1 MITTEDLRFITT
13 IASHR
18 TLADAAR
25 TLNITPPSV
34 TLRLQHIEKK
44 LLIKLIQRPSRVVS
58 LTEEGQLL
66 LDKGLPILRGLDE
79 LQEQLDELKEHVCG
93 KLRVLAPLG
102 FGNDYIAPLLGE
114 YKISHPQLDI
124 ELELSDNP
132 NWSSHHKWDI
142 IIYIGAL
149 NDSSLKMITLATNQR
164 FICAAPKYLEQM
176 GKPKEPQDLLKH
188 RCIALR
194 ENNEDVTL
202 WSFSKQSNKK
212 QPHEKSLHEKP
223 VDDSFTDDMVEM
235 VRITPTL
242 ASNEGRVIKDWA
254 MAGLGIIMRSEWDVQ
269 PQINS
274 GELVRLLPEYA
285 LPNANIVA
293 LLSSPEKERSARIS
307 GFIQLLKQRLN
318 PLPWK

>member
-1 MITTEDLRFITT
+1 MITTEDLRFITA

-25 TLNITPPSV
+25 ALNITPPSV

-44 LLIKLIQRPSRVVS
+44 LSIKLIQRPSRIVS

-66 LDKGLPILRGLDE
+66 LDKGLKILRGLDE

-93 KLRVLAPLG
+93 KLKVLAPLG

-114 YKISHPQLDI
+114 YKVKHPQLDI

-132 NWSSHHKWDI
+132 NWSSHHKWDV

-164 FICAAPKYLEQM
+164 FICAAPTYLQQM
-176 GKPKEPQDLLKH
+176 GTPKVPQELLNH
-188 RCIALR
+188 RSIALR

-202 WSFSKQSNKK
+202 W
-212 QPHEKSLHEKP
+212 P
-223 VDDSFTDDMVEM
+223 FTKLADGKHDNAKVEM
-235 VRITPTL
+235 IRITPTL

-254 MAGLGIIMRSEWDVQ
+254 IAGLGIIMRSEWDVQ

-274 GELVRLLPEYA
+274 GELVRILPEYS

-318 PLPWK
+318 PPPWK

>member
-1 MITTEDLRFITT
+1 MISTEDLRFISV

-44 LLIKLIQRPSRVVS
+44 LSISLIQRPSRVVS

-66 LDKGLPILRGLDE
+66 LDKGLSILQSLDE
-79 LQEQLDELKEHVCG
+79 LQELIDQRKSVVSG
-93 KLRVLAPLG
+93 KLKVLAPLG
-102 FGNDYIAPLLGE
+102 FGNDYIAPLLAE
-114 YKISHPQLDI
+114 YKLCHPQLDI

-132 NWSSHHKWDI
+132 NWSNHHKWDI

-149 NDSSLKMITLATNQR
+149 NDSSLKMITLASNQR
-164 FICAAPKYLEQM
+164 FICASPAYLARM
-176 GKPKEPQDLLKH
+176 GYPQTPQQLTKH
-188 RCIALR
+188 DCIALR

-202 WSFSKQSNKK
+202 WQFSHNKQLTH
-212 QPHEKSLHEKP
+212 QEI
-223 VDDSFTDDMVEM
+223 
-235 VRITPTL
+235 RINPSL

-254 MAGLGIIMRSEWDVQ
+254 LAGLGVIMRSEWDVQ

-274 GELVRLLPEYA
+274 GELVRLLPEYS

-293 LLSSPEKERSARIS
+293 LLSSPMKERSARIS
-307 GFIQLLKQRLN
+307 GFVDLLKQQLGQA
-318 PLPWK
+318 PWLKDNGQN

>member
-1 MITTEDLRFITT
+1 MITSEDLRFIAT

-25 TLNITPPSV
+25 ALNITPPSV
-34 TLRLQHIEKK
+34 TLRLQHIERK
-44 LLIKLIQRPSRVVS
+44 LSLKLIQRPSRIVS

-66 LDKGLPILRGLDE
+66 LDKGRVILRGLDE
-79 LQEQLDELKEHVCG
+79 LQEQLDERKEQVCG

-114 YKISHPQLDI
+114 YKVKHPQLDI

-132 NWSSHHKWDI
+132 NWSNHHTWDI
-142 IIYIGAL
+142 VIYIGAL
-149 NDSSLKMITLATNQR
+149 NDSSLKMITLASNQR
-164 FICAAPKYLEQM
+164 FLCASPKYVEEM
-176 GKPKEPQDLLKH
+176 GYPQVPQDLAKH

-202 WSFSKQSNKK
+202 WHFTHNADEK
-212 QPHEKSLHEKP
+212 HE
-223 VDDSFTDDMVEM
+223 VA
-235 VRITPTL
+235 RITPTL

-254 MAGLGIIMRSEWDVQ
+254 TAGLGIIMRSEWDVQ

-274 GELVRLLPEYA
+274 GELVRLLPDYT
-285 LPNANIVA
+285 LPHANIVA
-293 LLSSPEKERSARIS
+293 LLGNSENERSARIS
-307 GFIQLLKQRLN
+307 GFISLLKERLT
-318 PLPWK
+318 PAPWK

>member
-1 MITTEDLRFITT
+1 MITTEDLRFIMTV
-13 IASHR
+13 ASHR
-18 TLADAAR
+18 TLADTAR
-25 TLNITPPSV
+25 ALNITPPSV
-34 TLRLQHIEKK
+34 TLRLQHIERK
-44 LLIKLIQRPSRVVS
+44 LSIKLIQRPSRIVS

-66 LDKGLPILRGLDE
+66 LDKGLPILKGLDD
-79 LQEQLDELKEHVCG
+79 LQEQLDERKEQVCG

-102 FGNDYIAPLLGE
+102 FGNDYVASLLGE
-114 YKISHPQLDI
+114 YKAKHPQLDI

-132 NWSSHHKWDI
+132 NWASHHKWDI

-149 NDSSLKMITLATNQR
+149 NDSSLKMITLAKNQR
-164 FICAAPKYLEQM
+164 FICASPEYIQEM
-176 GKPKEPQDLLKH
+176 GCPEEPQDLVRH

-202 WSFSKQSNKK
+202 WQFINGVDG
-212 QPHEKSLHEKP
+212 KSE
-223 VDDSFTDDMVEM
+223 V
-235 VRITPTL
+235 VRINPTL

-274 GELVRLLPEYA
+274 GELVRLLPTYS

-307 GFIQLLKQRLN
+307 GFILLMKERLV

>member
-1 MITTEDLRFITT
+1 MITTEDLRFIMT

-18 TLADAAR
+18 TLSDAAR
-25 TLNITPPSV
+25 ALNITPPSV
-34 TLRLQHIEKK
+34 TLRLQHIERK
-44 LLIKLIQRPSRVVS
+44 LSIKLIQRPSRIVS

-79 LQEQLDELKEHVCG
+79 LQEQIDERKEQVCG

-102 FGNDYIAPLLGE
+102 FGNDYVAPLLGE
-114 YKISHPQLDI
+114 YKVKHPQLDI

-164 FICAAPKYLEQM
+164 FICASPEYVQEM
-176 GKPKEPQDLLKH
+176 GYPETPQDLVKH

-202 WSFSKQSNKK
+202 WQFTNAADGK
-212 QPHEKSLHEKP
+212 HE
-223 VDDSFTDDMVEM
+223 VI
-235 VRITPTL
+235 RINPTL

-254 MAGLGIIMRSEWDVQ
+254 MAGLGVIMRSEWDVQ
-269 PQINS
+269 PQLNS
-274 GELVRLLPEYA
+274 GELVRLLSTYS

-307 GFIQLLKQRLN
+307 GFISLLKERLA
-318 PLPWK
+318 PVPWK

>member
-1 MITTEDLRFITT
+1 MITTEDLRFIMTV
-13 IASHR
+13 ASHR
-18 TLADAAR
+18 TLADTAR
-25 TLNITPPSV
+25 ALNITPPSV
-34 TLRLQHIEKK
+34 TLRLQHIERK
-44 LLIKLIQRPSRVVS
+44 LSIKLIQRPSRIVS

-66 LDKGLPILRGLDE
+66 LDKGLPILKGLDD
-79 LQEQLDELKEHVCG
+79 LQEQLDERKEQVCG

-102 FGNDYIAPLLGE
+102 FGNDYVAPLLGE
-114 YKISHPQLDI
+114 YKAKHPQLDI

-132 NWSSHHKWDI
+132 NWASHHKWDI

-149 NDSSLKMITLATNQR
+149 NDSSLKMITLAKNQR
-164 FICAAPKYLEQM
+164 FICASPEYIQEM
-176 GKPKEPQDLLKH
+176 GCPEEPQDLIRH

-202 WSFSKQSNKK
+202 WQFINGVDG
-212 QPHEKSLHEKP
+212 KSE
-223 VDDSFTDDMVEM
+223 V
-235 VRITPTL
+235 VRINPTL

-274 GELVRLLPEYA
+274 GELVRLLPTYS

-307 GFIQLLKQRLN
+307 GFISLMKERLV

>member
-13 IASHR
+13 IASHK

-34 TLRLQHIEKK
+34 TLRLQHIENK
-44 LLIKLIQRPSRVVS
+44 LSVKLIQRPSRVVS

-66 LDKGLPILRGLDE
+66 LDKGISILRGLDE

-114 YKISHPQLDI
+114 YKIEHPQLDI

-149 NDSSLKMITLATNQR
+149 NDSSLKMITLAPNQR
-164 FICAAPKYLEQM
+164 FVCAAPSYLQQK
-176 GKPKEPQDLLKH
+176 GTPKAPNDLLQH
-188 RCIALR
+188 TCIALK
-194 ENNEDVTL
+194 ENNEDVNL
-202 WSFSKQSNKK
+202 WSFSKQAASKGAQNK
-212 QPHEKSLHEKP
+212 PNSDTIE
-223 VDDSFTDDMVEM
+223 V

-254 MAGLGIIMRSEWDVQ
+254 ITGLGIIMRSEWDVQ

-274 GELVRLLPEYA
+274 GELVRLLPDYS

-318 PLPWK
+318 PQPWNHQSA

>member
-1 MITTEDLRFITT
+1 MIITEDLRFISV

-44 LLIKLIQRPSRVVS
+44 LSMSLIQRPSRVVS

-66 LDKGLPILRGLDE
+66 LNKGLSILQSLDE
-79 LQEQLDELKEHVCG
+79 LQELIDQRKSVVSG
-93 KLRVLAPLG
+93 KLKVLAPLG
-102 FGNDYIAPLLGE
+102 FGNDYIAPLLGQ
-114 YKISHPQLDI
+114 YKLTHPQLDI

-132 NWSSHHKWDI
+132 NWSNHHKWDI

-149 NDSSLKMITLATNQR
+149 NDSSLKMITLASNQR
-164 FICAAPKYLEQM
+164 FICASPSYLERM
-176 GKPKEPQDLLKH
+176 GHPQTPQQLTQH
-188 RCIALR
+188 QCIALR

-202 WSFSKQSNKK
+202 WQFSHSDTNSH
-212 QPHEKSLHEKP
+212 HEI
-223 VDDSFTDDMVEM
+223 
-235 VRITPTL
+235 RIDPSL

-254 MAGLGIIMRSEWDVQ
+254 LAGLGIIMRSEWDVQ
-269 PQINS
+269 PQIDS
-274 GELVRLLPEYA
+274 GELVRLLPEYT

-293 LLSSPEKERSARIS
+293 LLSSPTKARSARIS
-307 GFIQLLKQRLN
+307 GFIDLLKQRLGKT
-318 PLPWK
+318 PWLKQHN

>member
-1 MITTEDLRFITT
+1 MISTEDLRFMVV

-44 LLIKLIQRPSRVVS
+44 LSMSLIQRPSRVVS

-66 LDKGLPILRGLDE
+66 LDKGIEILQRLDE
-79 LQEQLDELKEHVCG
+79 LQELIDARKSSVCG

-102 FGNDYIAPLLGE
+102 FGNDYIAPLLAQ
-114 YKISHPQLDI
+114 YKLCHPQLDI

-149 NDSSLKMITLATNQR
+149 NDSSLKMVTLAANQR
-164 FICAAPKYLEQM
+164 FICASPEYLARM
-176 GKPKEPQDLLKH
+176 GTPQTPAQLSQH
-188 RCIALR
+188 QCIALR

-202 WSFSKQSNKK
+202 WSFIAANDGQ
-212 QPHEKSLHEKP
+212 QHE
-223 VDDSFTDDMVEM
+223 
-235 VRITPTL
+235 VRISPSL

-254 MAGLGIIMRSEWDVQ
+254 LAGMGIIMRSEWDVQ
-269 PQINS
+269 PLINS
-274 GELVRLLPEYA
+274 GQLVRLLPEYH

-293 LLSSPEKERSARIS
+293 LLSSPIQARSARIS
-307 GFIQLLKQRLN
+307 GFIDLLKQHLS
-318 PLPWK
+318 PEPWSS

>member
-1 MITTEDLRFITT
+1 MITTEDLKFIAT
-13 IASHR
+13 IANHR

-25 TLNITPPSV
+25 ALNITPPSV
-34 TLRLQHIEKK
+34 TLRLQHIERK
-44 LLIKLIQRPSRVVS
+44 LSIQLIQRPSRVVS
-58 LTEEGQLL
+58 LTEEGQILL
-66 LDKGLPILRGLDE
+66 ERGLSILRELDE
-79 LQEQLDELKEHVCG
+79 LQEQLDERKELVCG

-102 FGNDYIAPLLGE
+102 FGNDYVAPLLGE
-114 YKISHPQLDI
+114 YKRQHPQLDI

-132 NWSSHHKWDI
+132 IWSSHHKWDI

-164 FICAAPKYLEQM
+164 FICASPTYIQAM
-176 GKPKEPQDLLKH
+176 GCPETPQELVKH
-188 RCIALR
+188 QCIALR

-202 WSFSKQSNKK
+202 WQFTHVEDGK
-212 QPHEKSLHEKP
+212 HE
-223 VDDSFTDDMVEM
+223 VI
-235 VRITPTL
+235 RINPAL

-254 MAGLGIIMRSEWDVQ
+254 MAGLGVIMRSEWDVQ

-274 GELVRLLPEYA
+274 GELVRLLPDYS

-307 GFIQLLKQRLN
+307 GFISLLKQRLA
-318 PLPWK
+318 PVPWK

>member
-1 MITTEDLRFITT
+1 MISSEDLRFIVV

-44 LLIKLIQRPSRVVS
+44 LSISLIQRPSRVVS

-66 LDKGLPILRGLDE
+66 LDKSINILQSLDE
-79 LQEQLDELKEHVCG
+79 LQELIDQRKSLVSG

-102 FGNDYIAPLLGE
+102 FGNDYIAPLLAQ
-114 YKISHPQLDI
+114 YKLSHPQLDI

-142 IIYIGAL
+142 IIYIGVL

-164 FICAAPKYLEQM
+164 FICASPQYLEKM
-176 GKPKEPQDLLKH
+176 GYPQSPQDLLKH
-188 RCIALR
+188 HCFALR

-202 WSFSKQSNKK
+202 WQFSHNKQLTH
-212 QPHEKSLHEKP
+212 QEI
-223 VDDSFTDDMVEM
+223 
-235 VRITPTL
+235 RINPSL

-254 MAGLGIIMRSEWDVQ
+254 LAGLGIIMRSEWDVQ

-274 GELVRLLPEYA
+274 GELVRLLPEYS

-293 LLSSPEKERSARIS
+293 LLSSPLKERSARIS
-307 GFIQLLKQRLN
+307 GFVNLLKQQLGHA
-318 PLPWK
+318 PWHTKLQHTTQ